1 MDASKSMCVSC
12 ITWVIS
18 GSVMLTNCLL
28 VTCHT
33 FLPLPMSSN
42 FPLNGANAQYY
53 VAECLDFVVFLLR
66 MAVNF
71 LVNSL
76 ILLRLVLKLR

>member
-1 MDASKSMCVSC
+1 MSASC
-12 ITWVIS
+12 ITCVIS
-18 GSVMLTNCLL
+18 GLVMLTNCLL

-33 FLPLPMSSN
+33 SLLLLMSFN
-42 FPLNGANAQYY
+42 FPLNGANSEYY

-76 ILLRLVLKLR
+76 ILLRLVLKLH